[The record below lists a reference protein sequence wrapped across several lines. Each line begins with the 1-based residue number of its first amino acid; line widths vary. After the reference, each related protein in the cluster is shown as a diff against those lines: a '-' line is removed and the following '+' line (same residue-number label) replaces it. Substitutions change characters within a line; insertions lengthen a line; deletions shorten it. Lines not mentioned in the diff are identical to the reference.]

1 MTTNHTPSFD
11 RRGLLRLG
19 GLTAAGA
26 AVLAACGNTQA
37 GEIGRVGTGATQ
49 PTLAEAPVTN
59 SVLTRTSAAY
69 ENSIA
74 AAYQRI
80 LDGGYAA
87 DHADLVKAFL
97 DHHTTAATTFND
109 LTTQAGDDAWTCGST
124 RLDAAYINP
133 IFDRVLN
140 GAPATDQAAAIEP
153 SDDVDRDMIN
163 LVLAL
168 ENLSA
173 ETSQALVQ
181 QVTDPAARGAA
192 MKIGARS
199 ARQAALVALRINPK
213 AYVGSSPAAQPAP
226 ATTAPADAG
235 PPQTEIP
242 LPVAIP
248 STFGSLSG
256 ITYIGG
262 RGDENGV
269 RLKVIFETPSLNSLA
284 YPFDTCAT
292 A

>member
-1 MTTNHTPSFD
+1 MTTNASSLD

-19 GLTAAGA
+19 GLTAVGA
-26 AVLAACGNTQA
+26 AVLAACGNTEA
-37 GEIGRVGTGATQ
+37 GEIGRVGIGATQ
-49 PTLAEAPVTN
+49 PTLPEAPVTN
-59 SVLTRTSAAY
+59 AVLARTSAAY

-80 LDGGYAA
+80 LDGGYAK
-87 DHADLVKAFL
+87 DHADLVTAFL
-97 DHHTTAATTFND
+97 DHHTKAAETFNG
-109 LTTQAGDDAWTCGST
+109 LATQFGGEAWTCGST
-124 RLDAAYINP
+124 RLDAAYLNP

-140 GAPATDQAAAIEP
+140 GAAATDQAKAIEP

-173 ETSQALVQ
+173 ETCQAMVAQ
-181 QVTDPAARGAA
+181 FTEPAARGES

-199 ARQAALVALRINPK
+199 ARQAALVALHINPK
-213 AYVGSSPAAQPAP
+213 AYVGASPAAQPAP
-226 ATTAPADAG
+226 TTSAPADAG
-235 PPQTEIP
+235 PAQTEIP

-262 RGDENGV
+262 SGDENGV

-292 A
+292 S

>member
-1 MTTNHTPSFD
+1 MTTNHTSSLD

-49 PTLAEAPVTN
+49 PTLAEAPVTD
-59 SVLTRTSAAY
+59 SVLARTSAAY

-74 AAYQRI
+74 AAYKRI
-80 LDGGYAA
+80 LDGGYAK
-87 DHADLVKAFL
+87 DHTDLVTAFL
-97 DHHTTAATTFND
+97 EHHTKAAETFNT
-109 LTTQAGDDAWTCGST
+109 LATGFGGEAWTCGST

-133 IFDRVLN
+133 IFDRVLK

-163 LVLAL
+163 LVLTL

-173 ETSQALVQ
+173 ETSQALVPQ
-181 QVTDPAARGAA
+181 ITDPAARGEA
-192 MKIGARS
+192 MKVGARS

-213 AYVGSSPAAQPAP
+213 AYVSGSPAAQPAP
-226 ATTAPADAG
+226 TTTAAADSGPA
-235 PPQTEIP
+235 QTEIP
-242 LPVAIP
+242 LPIAIP

-262 RGDENGV
+262 KGDENGV
-269 RLKVIFETPSLNSLA
+269 RMKVIFETPSLNSLA
-284 YPFDTCAT
+284 YPFDTCA
-292 A
+292 